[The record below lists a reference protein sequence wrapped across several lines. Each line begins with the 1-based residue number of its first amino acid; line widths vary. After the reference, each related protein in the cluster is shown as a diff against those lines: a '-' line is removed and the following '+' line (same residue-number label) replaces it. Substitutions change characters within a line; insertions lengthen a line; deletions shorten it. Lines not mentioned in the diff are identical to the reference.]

1 MFTRFLFTHQTQFSF
16 HESAGDSTFNSPI
29 EQKRETNNLTK
40 AQNETINRVIQLLER
55 DPEVE
60 KQMSLAFKQN
70 FKEIISHPNQL
81 KVLLEKMWQ
90 VQVDK
95 LGWIE
100 ERFKSGELSQEQAI
114 EESRETI
121 LHYTEME
128 LQTAKQEIINNQK
141 S

>member
-81 KVLLEKMWQ
+81 KVLLEKM
-90 VQVDK
+90 
-95 LGWIE
+95 
-100 ERFKSGELSQEQAI
+100 
-114 EESRETI
+114 
-121 LHYTEME
+121 
-128 LQTAKQEIINNQK
+128 
-141 S
+141 